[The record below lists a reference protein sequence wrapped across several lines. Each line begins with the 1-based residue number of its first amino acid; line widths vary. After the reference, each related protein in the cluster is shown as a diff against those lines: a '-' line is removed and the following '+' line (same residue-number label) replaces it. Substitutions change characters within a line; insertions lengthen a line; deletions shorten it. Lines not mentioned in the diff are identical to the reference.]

1 MYIGAVLLMT
11 YKLNQQFQNCHW
23 LQVAFFIVSNM
34 GEKNLLQD
42 KAELHDDS
50 KHMKLIKDARTES
63 IYENLV
69 NWMNG

>member
-1 MYIGAVLLMT
+1 
-11 YKLNQQFQNCHW
+11 
-23 LQVAFFIVSNM
+23 M

-69 NWMNG
+69 NWMNGLKKKKFLPSIKT